1 MPRRFEAVGGCNLP
15 RVVFSSVGSFTG
27 MVLSQLQAAK
37 GMRSRVGSVTCMALG
52 QLQSA
57 QIKLC
62 LAITGWVVYGYGI
75 GSIAIG

>member
-1 MPRRFEAVGGCNLP
+1 M
-15 RVVFSSVGSFTG
+15 FSSVGSFTG

-62 LAITGWVVYGYGI
+62 LAITG
-75 GSIAIG
+75 